1 MVRRNL
7 YHAVI
12 ILGTEIHEVVVD
24 GIHNFSLNVY
34 FVVQVRTSTL
44 ARTAYPAND
53 LTTYH
58 FLAQLRP
65 EIAQV
70 CIHRLITE
78 AVVYHNSVA
87 IARLPAHL
95 HHGAISRGID
105 IRALGSR
112 KVHTLMELAGT
123 INGVDTRTVTR
134 SGLTEVFIGN
144 RLYGRNAAQHFIMIL
159 AHLHHIVKGAGLD
172 IELLANHIH
181 FLRGID
187 NQVGVSH
194 IHQMLIAV
202 GTAVSSLTDGR
213 RNRVGHENHPV
224 QIVITLLYVLQHS
237 HSLVQPAGED
247 VVLRLQFAVLLSQL
261 LLRRRAEDKQQY
273 DETSRTQP
281 HTDEQTAENAQRPLP
296 HGRINTVVRL
306 RLGIINVVNFAHLR
320 KYFACQC
327 DKSNKNKLSL
337 LPILITKRLNI
348 WLLNS
353 VTNISP
359 QPLQK
364 YIF

>member
-1 MVRRNL
+1 
-7 YHAVI
+7 
-12 ILGTEIHEVVVD
+12 
-24 GIHNFSLNVY
+24 
-34 FVVQVRTSTL
+34 
-44 ARTAYPAND
+44 
-53 LTTYH
+53 
-58 FLAQLRP
+58 
-65 EIAQV
+65 
-70 CIHRLITE
+70 
-78 AVVYHNSVA
+78 
-87 IARLPAHL
+87 
-95 HHGAISRGID
+95 
-105 IRALGSR
+105 
-112 KVHTLMELAGT
+112 
-123 INGVDTRTVTR
+123 
-134 SGLTEVFIGN
+134 
-144 RLYGRNAAQHFIMIL
+144 MIL

-261 LLRRRAEDKQQY
+261 LLRRRAKDKQQY
-273 DETSRTQP
+273 DETARTQP

-337 LPILITKRLNI
+337 HSFFKNIKTK
-348 WLLNS
+348 
-353 VTNISP
+353 
-359 QPLQK
+359 
-364 YIF
+364 